1 MELQNDPI
9 RTTFQRFKECR
20 ICSRFSIDLA
30 DLFYVLSLIRQDAPF
45 AEFSGAWR
53 QNPKRASWETLCLS
67 CRPDLSDKAENSSAV
82 ALRIAS
88 AGFETRCRYIFES
101 QAQNLRYSLLPT
113 YFKKCRESHQKEKQ
127 LLQLLLKKAFIVD
140 LCLGRN

>member
-45 AEFSGAWR
+45 AEFSGALGTE
-53 QNPKRASWETLCLS
+53 P
-67 CRPDLSDKAENSSAV
+67 
-82 ALRIAS
+82 
-88 AGFETRCRYIFES
+88 GTRLMGNVVPE
-101 QAQNLRYSLLPT
+101 LP
-113 YFKKCRESHQKEKQ
+113 
-127 LLQLLLKKAFIVD
+127 A
-140 LCLGRN
+140 

>member
-45 AEFSGAWR
+45 AEFPGLGDR
-53 QNPKRASWETLCLS
+53 TRNGPHGKRCA
-67 CRPDLSDKAENSSAV
+67 
-82 ALRIAS
+82 
-88 AGFETRCRYIFES
+88 
-101 QAQNLRYSLLPT
+101 
-113 YFKKCRESHQKEKQ
+113 
-127 LLQLLLKKAFIVD
+127 
-140 LCLGRN
+140 